1 MFLFDSKTFEE
12 ISYQTD
18 SVWINDH
25 ICFINTTGI
34 SELRFEEPE
43 NKGAKICEILTFD
56 NFQGKDQLTDINA
69 DPLTLILEF
78 WKKSKTRDR
87 HRACF
92 RGKNPERSIEKIC
105 ICFCALDFFPE
116 DTLGDGP
123 KKPG

>member
-1 MFLFDSKTFEE
+1 MFLFNSETFEE
-12 ISYQTD
+12 ISYPTD

-69 DPLTLILEF
+69 DPLTLILESR
-78 WKKSKTRDR
+78 KKIQNAGPSPSAFCGK
-87 HRACF
+87 
-92 RGKNPERSIEKIC
+92 KNPECSVASFC
-105 ICFCALDFFPE
+105 ICSHVLEFFS
-116 DTLGDGP
+116 G
-123 KKPG
+123 KRAR

>member
-1 MFLFDSKTFEE
+1 MFLFNSETFEE
-12 ISYQTD
+12 ISYPTD

-69 DPLTLILEF
+69 DSLTLILES
-78 WKKSKTRDR
+78 WKNPK
-87 HRACF
+87 
-92 RGKNPERSIEKIC
+92 RGTVTERVLREKNPERSVASFVI
-105 ICFCALDFFPE
+105 
-116 DTLGDGP
+116 
-123 KKPG
+123 

>member
-69 DPLTLILEF
+69 DPLTLILESR
-78 WKKSKTRDR
+78 KKIQNAGPSPSVF
-87 HRACF
+87 C
-92 RGKNPERSIEKIC
+92 GKKIQSA
-105 ICFCALDFFPE
+105 ALRRFVYVSVLWIFFQ
-116 DTLGDGP
+116 
-123 KKPG
+123 